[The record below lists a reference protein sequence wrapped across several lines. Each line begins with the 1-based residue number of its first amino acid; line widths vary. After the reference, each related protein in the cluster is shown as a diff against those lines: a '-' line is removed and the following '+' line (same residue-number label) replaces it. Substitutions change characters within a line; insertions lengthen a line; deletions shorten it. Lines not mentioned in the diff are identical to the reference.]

1 MSPKQQEP
9 IEMEKEL
16 TDTELMEAALNLLLK
31 FRYRQTILA
40 DHQEAIEAALEAR
53 VNAMDDKADGEYMP
67 INRVVLPEPSTEAE
81 YEAGMA
87 ALDALL
93 DLDPAP
99 GTPEYDKLDLLAMR
113 LEQYEVKMMAE
124 QKFCREE
131 RPTSREWA
139 DTIYALDEAVAVWE
153 AANPEPEDN
162 RKETVICR
170 VEGKYVPFNRTVLP
184 ASITEIRMYWPC
196 GVELC
201 EKLNNGETL

>member
-1 MSPKQQEP
+1 VGDAAMSPKQQEP

-53 VNAMDDKADGEYMP
+53 INARRHVVITEEMRERLNRGEPRTVKPEAD
-67 INRVVLPEPSTEAE
+67 

-87 ALDALL
+87 ELDALL

-99 GTPEYDKLDLLAMR
+99 GTPEYDQLDLLAER
-113 LEQYEVKMMAE
+113 LEQYEWGYFPVSDPAHGL
-124 QKFCREE
+124 
-131 RPTSREWA
+131 A
-139 DTIYALDEAVAVWE
+139 EAVATWE
-153 AANPEPEDN
+153 ATNPEPADN